1 MARFSLL
8 TKLLLAI
15 LLPTVISFAGFAVLG
30 HFAAARAL
38 EAELGRRLAGIAAV
52 AATQISEESVALLA
66 SGDESSRT
74 YRNLRRRLVEIRD
87 AAGVARVYLF
97 AADLTARVDTD
108 EVPIGTRYY
117 GLETS
122 RTELRQVFGLPG
134 GLAGGL
140 AGGPADARTL
150 PRSSSSLLFRGRD
163 GRLYKSGYAPIA
175 GAGGDG
181 AEPVR
186 FAVGVDGNAAL
197 YTDLLGLR
205 KTLLYVGL
213 GGVLTMVLL
222 AVGFGLRL
230 TRPLRRLRESA
241 RLIGSGVLDQPIDQS
256 VDGSVDRR
264 VDRPVGQPVDQPIDQ
279 QVDFAHSPTPARQRG
294 GDEVAELAEGLEAMR
309 QALRARDERMQ
320 MMLSG
325 IAHEVRNPL
334 GGMELFAGLL
344 AEEIQ
349 PSSAIDIPTVQGY
362 VQRIQKELRHLQAV
376 VSDFLE
382 YARRPRPQLSP
393 TAIADLL
400 AEVRDSVGAT
410 AAGVQVAVSAAP
422 GLLVAADATQLRR
435 ALLNLAHNAV
445 QACAAVP
452 ADDPR
457 PRTVE
462 LSAQPAPDPRWVRV
476 TVRDSGP
483 GIPEA
488 ALPKIWAPFFTTRA
502 QGTGLGLAFVR
513 EIVQDH
519 GGQLDVKTGAAGTT
533 FELTFLAAGAAA
545 SGKSSTAS

>member
-122 RTELRQVFGLPG
+122 RTELRQVFGPA
-134 GLAGGL
+134 AGGG
-140 AGGPADARTL
+140 AAARTL

-175 GAGGDG
+175 AAGGDG

-256 VDGSVDRR
+256 VDRS
-264 VDRPVGQPVDQPIDQ
+264 VDRPVGQLIDQ
-279 QVDFAHSPTPARQRG
+279 QVDQPVDLAHSPTPARQRG

-349 PSSAIDIPTVQGY
+349 PSSAIDVPTVQGY

-393 TAIADLL
+393 TAIGDLL

-410 AAGVQVAVSAAP
+410 AAGVQVTVSAAP
-422 GLLVAADATQLRR
+422 GLMVAADATQLRR

-457 PRTVE
+457 PRIVE
-462 LSAQPAPDPRWVRV
+462 LSAQPASDPRWVRV